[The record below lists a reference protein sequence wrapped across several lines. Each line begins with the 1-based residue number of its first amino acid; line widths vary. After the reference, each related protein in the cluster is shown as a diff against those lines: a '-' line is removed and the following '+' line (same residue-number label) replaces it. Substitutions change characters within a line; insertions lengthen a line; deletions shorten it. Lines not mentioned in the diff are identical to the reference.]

1 MENSDML
8 KVLLMS
14 KIPNILESETL
25 SISMIFFIFLII
37 ISYNY
42 CNNIN
47 IKFEDILQDIFFGAN
62 KLKCSIIFEGTKTL
76 TIQRWSGRPCVTYDL
91 SEELITIIKYISET
105 KDNKFVYNHNLF
117 NKMSVKHFFYKVD
130 EEDNNKNSLIENSFY
145 LIDQEI
151 PFLFDKKNQIY
162 AKVTLS
168 SRVDEDF
175 NQKNNS
181 KTTIF
186 NIELFSYKCNIE
198 IIKNIVNKQMHYYKD
213 VLKKIREKNI
223 YIYKLE
229 TTKSEDS
236 KYDCWSENIFESSR
250 SFKNMFF
257 ENKEKIVEKI
267 DFFLRNKK
275 WYYEKGIP
283 YTMGIALYGEPGTGK
298 TSFIKSL
305 ANYTNRHII
314 ILSFKTIKTVRD
326 LELFFYENRYSYDNE
341 KNSICFDKKIIVFED
356 IDCAS
361 DIVFSRENKKKAN
374 NTINL
379 NTKTNELIESL
390 ITNSDVIN
398 DNDNSN
404 SNSNSNSNNNNKIE
418 NSSKLPYTIK
428 KDDDLITLDDVLN
441 LFDGLREASGRII
454 VLTTNHYDKLDSALK
469 RPGRIDLPIHLG
481 YITKNIFYKMAKH
494 LFTNFSEDD
503 LNLFEDN
510 FFDTINKTPAEIV
523 NIYVSNP
530 SDKNKFIQSILNINN

>member
-1 MENSDML
+1 MEINDML

-14 KIPNILESETL
+14 KIPNILENGNL
-25 SISMIFFIFLII
+25 SLTMIFLIFFGVI
-37 ISYNY
+37 CYNY
-42 CNNIN
+42 YIN
-47 IKFEDILQDIFFGAN
+47 SNFDVILQDMYHGVN
-62 KLKCSIIFEGTKTL
+62 KLKCSINYEGTKTS
-76 TIQRWSGRPCVTYDL
+76 TICRWSGRPCITYDL

-105 KDNKFVYNHNLF
+105 KDNKFVYNHNFF
-117 NKMSVKHFFYKVD
+117 NKINIKHFFYKV
-130 EEDNNKNSLIENSFY
+130 EEDNKNSLIENSFY
-145 LIDQEI
+145 LVDQEI
-151 PFLFDKKNQIY
+151 PFLFDTKNQIY
-162 AKVTLS
+162 AKVTISIS
-168 SRVDEDF
+168 SMNNED
-175 NQKNNS
+175 NNGKNNS
-181 KTTIF
+181 KSTQF

-198 IIKNIVNKQMHYYKD
+198 IIKNIVNKQMYYYKNA
-213 VLKKIREKNI
+213 LKKLREKNI

-257 ENKEKIVEKI
+257 ENKEKILEKI
-267 DFFLRNKK
+267 DFFINNKK

-305 ANYTNRHII
+305 AKYTNRHII

-361 DIVFSRENKKKAN
+361 DIVFSRESKKKSN
-374 NTINL
+374 STIDL

-390 ITNSDVIN
+390 ITNTDAG
-398 DNDNSN
+398 NDNS
-404 SNSNSNSNNNNKIE
+404 NNKIE
-418 NSSKLPYTIK
+418 NSSKIPYKIK

-441 LFDGLREASGRII
+441 LFDGLRESSGRII

-481 YITKNIFYKMAKH
+481 YIRKNIFYKMAKH
-494 LFTNFSEDD
+494 LFTNFSEND

-510 FFDTINKTPAEIV
+510 FFDIKNKTPAEII
-523 NIYVSNP
+523 NNYVSNP
-530 SDKNKFIQSILNINN
+530 NDKTKFIQSILNK